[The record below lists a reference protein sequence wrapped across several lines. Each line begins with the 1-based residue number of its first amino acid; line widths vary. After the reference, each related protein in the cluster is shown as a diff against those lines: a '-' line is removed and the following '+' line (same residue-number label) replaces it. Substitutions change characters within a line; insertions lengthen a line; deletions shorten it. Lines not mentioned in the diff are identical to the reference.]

1 MPLMDQVTLQKISS
15 VGTEHQ
21 GFATGFFSP
30 VHSTLKS
37 DNALW

>member
-1 MPLMDQVTLQKISS
+1 MPLRDQLTLPNFSL
-15 VGTEHQ
+15 VGTKHQ

-37 DNALW
+37 DNVLC